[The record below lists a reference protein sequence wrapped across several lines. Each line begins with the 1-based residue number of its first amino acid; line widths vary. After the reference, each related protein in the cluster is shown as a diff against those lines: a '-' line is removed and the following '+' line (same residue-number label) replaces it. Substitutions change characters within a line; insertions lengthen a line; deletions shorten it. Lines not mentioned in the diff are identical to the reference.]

1 MVEGKYWITDHA
13 LKVDKISN
21 DVTYEYLEIALSLI
35 DIGRFRVVSAQPSIS
50 QSVILGLTI
59 PLPTLTEQN
68 KIVRVID
75 SYRKIEEDILTSS
88 EKIKQI
94 EKMNYIFFSVILVLV
109 CHIRSDSVNCL
120 LFHYAYHYSSDYC
133 ACKTNISKI

>member
-1 MVEGKYWITDHA
+1 MVEGKYWITDNA

-35 DIGRFRVVSAQPSIS
+35 DIERFRVVSAQPSIS

-75 SYRKIEEDILTSS
+75 SYRKIEEDILRKAD
-88 EKIKQI
+88 EVRIKAVSDFEQT
-94 EKMNYIFFSVILVLV
+94 IFE
-109 CHIRSDSVNCL
+109 
-120 LFHYAYHYSSDYC
+120 
-133 ACKTNISKI
+133 

>member
-1 MVEGKYWITDHA
+1 MVEGKYWITDNA

-21 DVTYEYLEIALSLI
+21 DVTYDYLEIALSLI

-75 SYRKIEEDILTSS
+75 SYRKIEEDILRKAD
-88 EKIKQI
+88 EVRIKAVSDFEQT
-94 EKMNYIFFSVILVLV
+94 IFE
-109 CHIRSDSVNCL
+109 
-120 LFHYAYHYSSDYC
+120 
-133 ACKTNISKI
+133 

>member
-1 MVEGKYWITDHA
+1 MKNIFLRGKRIVIGRVGEKCGNVHLVEGKYWITDNA

-68 KIVRVID
+68 KIVSVID
-75 SYRKIEEDILTSS
+75 SYRKIEEDILRKAD
-88 EKIKQI
+88 EVRIKAVSDFEQT
-94 EKMNYIFFSVILVLV
+94 IFE
-109 CHIRSDSVNCL
+109 
-120 LFHYAYHYSSDYC
+120 
-133 ACKTNISKI
+133 